1 MGRSLPVVAGPPID
15 KNLSKNFFE
24 KYLTF
29 SKESTIINTVRRAS
43 EGMPH
48 DWYTLRHPPSRGCPS
63 AWYKHTQESLSY
75 ARQKSSSISLLTSI
89 KICGIIT
96 TKEREGK
103 PKPNQKGR
111 YTMRKN
117 TLSTIA
123 SILTNIDFENKTE
136 IMDELMKDINRGVEA
151 KASKMA
157 EYDAAVEPVMN
168 VLRMTTAPLTVA
180 EIFDACEGLPEGF
193 TKNKVSYGLTHY
205 WADRVVKVEGK
216 VNTYRL
222 PV

>member
-1 MGRSLPVVAGPPID
+1 
-15 KNLSKNFFE
+15 
-24 KYLTF
+24 
-29 SKESTIINTVRRAS
+29 
-43 EGMPH
+43 
-48 DWYTLRHPPSRGCPS
+48 
-63 AWYKHTQESLSY
+63 
-75 ARQKSSSISLLTSI
+75 
-89 KICGIIT
+89 
-96 TKEREGK
+96 
-103 PKPNQKGR
+103 
-111 YTMRKN
+111 MRKN

-136 IMDELMKDINRGVEA
+136 IMDELMKDINRGAEV

-157 EYDAAVEPVMN
+157 EYDAAVESVMN